1 MTPNWAISQAVP
13 SSLACL
19 SRWSLHRSWRRDFI
33 LFSIGPRSS
42 PPPPSAPP
50 CRFRRPLTRHGY
62 SGGTALLLTC
72 LAAVQGPWYWSQG
85 TVSVNTVSTPKVE
98 AQQLTRVGRVKP
110 PAAGAA
116 TAIATAQ
123 ASQDTTGAP
132 MTLQA
137 YTPPAGAVRC
147 KMSGARPGGSVC
159 APNDP

>member
-1 MTPNWAISQAVP
+1 MTPNWAIPQAVP

-19 SRWSLHRSWRRDFI
+19 SRWSLHRSWRERFHPFLYWATIIGYHLRHHHADFADRTPGI
-33 LFSIGPRSS
+33 
-42 PPPPSAPP
+42 
-50 CRFRRPLTRHGY
+50 GY
-62 SGGTALLLTC
+62 SGRTALLLTC
-72 LAAVQGPWYWSQG
+72 LAAVQGPGYWSQG

-98 AQQLTRVGRVKP
+98 AQQPTRVGRVNP

-123 ASQDTTGAP
+123 ASQDTTGAA

-147 KMSGARPGGSVC
+147 KMSGARPGGSVLR
-159 APNDP
+159 P